1 MTQELVSAYPACAER
16 NDEQLR
22 REVISAI
29 LGRERFLR
37 PHIDVNVAN
46 GHVVLCGRV
55 GSYYRK
61 QLAQVAAMSVG
72 GVESVENV
80 LVVQ

>member
-1 MTQELVSAYPACAER
+1 MTQEMISAYPRCAER

-22 REVISAI
+22 QEVLSAI
-29 LGRERFLR
+29 LGRERFLLPR
-37 PHIDVNVAN
+37 IDVNVAN

-55 GSYYRK
+55 GSYYCK
-61 QLAQVAAMSVG
+61 QLAQVAAMSVD

-80 LVVQ
+80 VVVQ